1 MKNSVAKTEKADGE
15 ARRAGILAALRPG
28 AEPQSAGALGEK
40 FGVSRQVIV
49 QDIALLRASGASVIS
64 TNRGYVLS
72 SPPRAERVFKVRH
85 TEAEVGEELE
95 LIVRLGGTVKDVSV
109 SHRVYGNILR
119 IRAQHP
125 QRRQPSPHARDGRLS
140 LSHRHR
146 PRRKNAG
153 RDRKGTERTRLSR
166 HRLKFTSDRKFICP
180 EFLSFRNICAVA
192 KTCPHCRAGFL

>member
-49 QDIALLRASGASVIS
+49 QDIALLRASGAPVIS

-95 LIVRLGGTVKDVSV
+95 LIVRLGGMVKDVSV
-109 SHRVYGNILR
+109 SHRVYGNIRADLGVQTPLQVSEFVR
-119 IRAQHP
+119 SIRSGASRP
-125 QRRQPSPHARDGRLS
+125 LMLVTDGYHYHTVTAPDEKTL
-140 LSHRHR
+140 
-146 PRRKNAG
+146 
-153 RDRKGTERTRLSR
+153 DEIEKGLKER
-166 HRLKFTSDRKFICP
+166 
-180 EFLSFRNICAVA
+180 
-192 KTCPHCRAGFL
+192 GFLVTV